1 MKKTIGMMML
11 LVGVAEIALA
21 GAGAAPPSTPEIDAS
36 AGVSALALL
45 AGAFFILKGRR
56 NQ

>member
-1 MKKTIGMMML
+1 MMML

-21 GAGAAPPSTPEIDAS
+21 GAGRVPPSPEIDAS
-36 AGVSALALL
+36 AAVSALALL

-56 NQ
+56 NR